1 MNIDRQ
7 MGIVLKH
14 LEDLGSRAA
23 KTGMSHSAFLTPA
36 EQALAKQHF
45 ARYREAALV
54 FEGGIS
60 NAQRQVAVF
69 LANDWGKYEAEEIL
83 QGFRI
88 DYRNGEAIGHR
99 DILGTMM
106 AQGIERE
113 VLGDI
118 LAGESPA
125 YVICLASMA
134 AYLQDNIAKIGGA
147 GVSLTPVKLADI
159 PLREEKLKSKTV
171 TAASLRLDALVG
183 EGFNLSRSEAAR
195 LIQSGLVA
203 LNHLPCEKPDQKL
216 AAGDLL
222 SLRGKGRIKILE
234 IGGQSK
240 KGRLFVELGIY
251 Q

>member
-7 MGIVLKH
+7 MSILLKH
-14 LEDLGSRAA
+14 MEDLARRAA

-36 EQALAKQHF
+36 EQELARQYF
-45 ARYREAALV
+45 SRRREVNLV

-60 NAQRQVAVF
+60 EAQRQVAVF
-69 LANDWGKYEAEEIL
+69 LAPDWGRYEPEEIL

-88 DYRNGEAIGHR
+88 DYRSQGDIGHR

-118 LAGESPA
+118 LAGENPA
-125 YVICLASMA
+125 YVICLAEMA
-134 AYLQDNIAKIGGA
+134 AYLHDNITKIGGA
-147 GVSLTPVKLADI
+147 GVSLTAVKLADI
-159 PLREEKLKSKTV
+159 PVRQEKIRSKTV
-171 TAASLRLDALVG
+171 TAASLRLDALIG

-195 LIQSGLVA
+195 LIQAGLVA
-203 LNHLPCEKPDQKL
+203 LNHLPCEKPDQKVE
-216 AAGDLL
+216 AGDLL
-222 SLRGKGRIKILE
+222 SLRGKGRLKILE
-234 IGGQSK
+234 VGGQSK

-251 Q
+251 E